1 MTDRYFE
8 SEEAF
13 HSLDRKGGKKERRR
27 RQVADRSKFKKTDRV
42 KQPPAITSDLP
53 IGRVVSVTG
62 EGALVEA
69 KGERHL
75 CSLRGLLKKE
85 RGLAKNLIAVGDF
98 VRFSEGSIAAIEPR
112 SSFLVRQEIRGM
124 KEQLIAVNIDYALIV
139 ASISAP
145 TLKPAL
151 IDRYLI
157 AAERGGMHPIV
168 VLNKIDLLERGSVEA
183 LVYKEA
189 LAAYKALG
197 IPIVPVS
204 TKTGRGLPTLRKM
217 MKGKCSVFVGQSGV
231 GKSSLLNEL
240 FGLKLRT
247 GDLTDKTRKG
257 SHTTSSAQLISLPH
271 GGYCVDT
278 PGVRSFALWNVPKE
292 QISAYFSEI
301 TKYAEECRFPDC
313 AHREEPGCAVTKA
326 LEKGLISPLRYESY
340 ISLITQE
347 KELRR

>member
-1 MTDRYFE
+1 
-8 SEEAF
+8 
-13 HSLDRKGGKKERRR
+13 
-27 RQVADRSKFKKTDRV
+27 
-42 KQPPAITSDLP
+42 
-53 IGRVVSVTG
+53 
-62 EGALVEA
+62 
-69 KGERHL
+69 
-75 CSLRGLLKKE
+75 
-85 RGLAKNLIAVGDF
+85 
-98 VRFSEGSIAAIEPR
+98 
-112 SSFLVRQEIRGM
+112 M